1 MGHSDYHPQMVG
13 SLLALPHLYPIMYPL
28 CIHYV
33 SIMYP
38 LFFTTLFP
46 IGPMINMY

>member
-33 SIMYP
+33 SIIFYHIIP
-38 LFFTTLFP
+38 YRP
-46 IGPMINMY
+46 YD

>member
-1 MGHSDYHPQMVG
+1 
-13 SLLALPHLYPIMYPL
+13 LALPHLYPIMYPLCIHYVSIMYPL